1 MKKIVAAALAGVM
14 VLSTAACGA
23 KDFDAKGYVQGALDA
38 QFKGEYA
45 AHAEDIGQTE
55 EEVKEQIEG
64 ETLKEAQQAVSMYG
78 IPATDEEVQAYVD
91 LIVNGIK
98 KVEYE
103 VQDAVK
109 DDNDNYTVDVVITPV
124 GLLDKLEEIFTA
136 KIQEAAAGENFDES
150 QYMGIFNEAVK
161 ESIDQAETY
170 DPETVTLNVTYT
182 EEGNNRIYS
191 VNEDDIND
199 LILVATHQKL

>member
-1 MKKIVAAALAGVM
+1 MKKLVAAALAGVM
-14 VLSTAACGA
+14 VLSMAACS
-23 KDFDAKGYVQGALDA
+23 KEDFDAKGYVQGALDA

-55 EEVKEQIEG
+55 DEVKEQIEG
-64 ETLKEAQQAVSMYG
+64 ETLQEAQTAVTMYG
-78 IPATDEEVQAYVD
+78 IPATDEEIQAYVD
-91 LIVNGIK
+91 LIMGGVK

-103 VQDAVK
+103 VKDAVK
-109 DDNDNYTVDVVITPV
+109 DDDDNFTVDVVITPV

-136 KIQEAAAGENFDES
+136 KIQEAAGGENFDES

-170 DPETVTLNVTYT
+170 DPETITLNVTYT

-191 VNEDDIND
+191 VNEDDINN
-199 LILVATHQKL
+199 LILAATHQG

>member
-1 MKKIVAAALAGVM
+1 MKKLVAAALAGVM
-14 VLSTAACGA
+14 VLSMAACS
-23 KDFDAKGYVQGALDA
+23 KEDFDAKGYVQGALDA

-55 EEVKEQIEG
+55 EEVKEQIES
-64 ETLKEAQQAVSMYG
+64 ETLKEAQTAVSMYG
-78 IPATDEEVQAYVD
+78 IPATDEEIQTYVD
-91 LIVNGIK
+91 LILDGVK

-109 DDNDNYTVDVVITPV
+109 DDNDNFTVDVVITPV
-124 GLLDKLEEIFTA
+124 GLLDKLEDVFSA
-136 KIQEAAAGENFDES
+136 KIEEAAAGENFDES
-150 QYMGIFNEAVK
+150 QIMGIFNEAVK

-170 DPETVTLNVTYT
+170 DQQTITLNVTYT

-191 VNEDDIND
+191 VNEDDINK
-199 LILVATHQKL
+199 LILTATNQG

>member
-1 MKKIVAAALAGVM
+1 MKKLVAAALAGVM
-14 VLSTAACGA
+14 VLSMAACS
-23 KDFDAKGYVQGALDA
+23 KEDFDAKGYVQGALDA

-55 EEVKEQIEG
+55 EEVKEQIES
-64 ETLKEAQQAVSMYG
+64 ETLKEAQTAVSMYG
-78 IPATDEEVQAYVD
+78 IPATDEEIQTYVD
-91 LIVNGIK
+91 LILDGVK

-109 DDNDNYTVDVVITPV
+109 DDNDNFTVDVVITPV
-124 GLLDKLEEIFTA
+124 GLLDKLEEVYDA
-136 KIQEAAAGENFDES
+136 KIEEAAAGENFDES
-150 QYMGIFNEAVK
+150 QIMGIFNESVK

-170 DPETVTLNVTYT
+170 DPQTITLNVTYT

-191 VNEDDIND
+191 VNEDDINK
-199 LILVATHQKL
+199 LILTATNQG

>member
-1 MKKIVAAALAGVM
+1 MKKLVAAALAGVM
-14 VLSTAACGA
+14 VLSLAACS
-23 KDFDAKGYVQGALDA
+23 KEDFDAKGYVQGALDA

-55 EEVKEQIEG
+55 EEVKEQIES
-64 ETLKEAQQAVSMYG
+64 ETLKEAQTAVSMYG
-78 IPATDEEVQAYVD
+78 IPATDEEIQTYVD
-91 LIVNGIK
+91 LILDGVK

-109 DDNDNYTVDVVITPV
+109 DDNDNFTVDVVITPV
-124 GLLDKLEEIFTA
+124 GLLDKLEDVFAA
-136 KIQEAAAGENFDES
+136 KIEEAAAGENFDES
-150 QYMGIFNEAVK
+150 QIMGIFNESVK

-170 DPETVTLNVTYT
+170 DPQTITLNVTYT

-191 VNEDDIND
+191 VNEDDINK
-199 LILVATHQKL
+199 LILTATNQG